1 MMVMMIRPLS
11 VWFLFRT
18 SGNTDWY
25 GDPPEHGNFWENWF
39 FTGKIDHQGHKNPQ
53 TYETTCHLG
62 CGTCQNFFS
71 FTFVAVGVTFLKV
84 TFPIAE
90 KSTKSAILDFSGSH
104 FIFVTTSI
112 SHIPPPPLLNCTAL
126 SINTCRILVQKNVI
140 LMCNNVLRLH
150 QPGCVLK
157 RGDWPHCDQGLVLSH
172 VPPSQLY
179 DPSMLTERSRA
190 PGLASAPE
198 KPLQDFTS
206 SPLSAAPGG
215 RGNTFVLR
223 EVEHPRW
230 ETSYLILVT
239 LMSIKQKE
247 N

>member
-1 MMVMMIRPLS
+1 MYNGRREQEGSRQSCEVYRE
-11 VWFLFRT
+11 
-18 SGNTDWY
+18 G
-25 GDPPEHGNFWENWF
+25 G
-39 FTGKIDHQGHKNPQ
+39 GKR
-53 TYETTCHLG
+53 
-62 CGTCQNFFS
+62 
-71 FTFVAVGVTFLKV
+71 KV
-84 TFPIAE
+84 EP
-90 KSTKSAILDFSGSH
+90 
-104 FIFVTTSI
+104 
-112 SHIPPPPLLNCTAL
+112 
-126 SINTCRILVQKNVI
+126 
-140 LMCNNVLRLH
+140 RLH

-223 EVEHPRW
+223 EVEHPR
-230 ETSYLILVT
+230 
-239 LMSIKQKE
+239 
-247 N
+247 